1 MAVNTDDAVAGVP
14 RGGGTFAN
22 PSDPLVWWGYNS
34 STGGSRPA
42 GDRGFASATGGV
54 EDRLPGLVKPP
65 ASISSASGKPSSNA
79 ETDRVTTVSQAKQQ
93 FYNMSEADRKKWAQH
108 LLSLGLITEA
118 QSRDFYTLQKWWE
131 QLVTDAA
138 GVYNNGSG
146 KRLDPW
152 ATARLVAGDA
162 DAIAARQAEGRAA
175 MPFTGTKSQTSTSV
189 DLTDPTTA
197 KALINDVLAQALG
210 RAATPDEL
218 TAFTAVLNE
227 AERKNPTQ
235 TVTSTT
241 YQNGDAVSSSSTSS
255 GGLTGAARQQLLMD
269 QAQESPDF
277 GAYQAATTYYGA
289 LLQAIRSPV

>member
-14 RGGGTFAN
+14 RGGGGGTFVD
-22 PSDPLVWWGYNS
+22 PSDPLVWWGYES

-42 GDRGFASATGGV
+42 TDRGFSAGSSTGGS
-54 EDRLPGLVKPP
+54 RP
-65 ASISSASGKPSSNA
+65 ASDRGFTTGLSPSSNT
-79 ETDRVTTVSQAKQQ
+79 EPDRVTTVSQAKQR
-93 FYNMSEADRKKWAQH
+93 FYNMSEAERKKWANH

-131 QLVTDAA
+131 QLVQDAA
-138 GVYNNGSG
+138 GVYANGSG
-146 KRLDPW
+146 QRLDPW
-152 ATARLVAGDA
+152 STARLVAGDK

-197 KALINDVLAQALG
+197 KTLVNDVLAQALG
-210 RAATPDEL
+210 RAASPEEL
-218 TAFTAVLNE
+218 SAFTAVLNE
-227 AERKNPTQ
+227 AERKNPAH

-241 YQNGDAVSSSSTSS
+241 YQDGDAVSQTSATS

-269 QAQESPDF
+269 KAQESPDF